1 MEKIK
6 YFFECLIPIT
16 ACDIKCHYCYVVQR
30 DNRKM
35 KMADMKYSPDYIGK
49 ALSQKRLG
57 GIAYFSLCG
66 AGETMM
72 QKELPEL
79 MLALLREG
87 HYVNVTTNGTITK
100 AFKRIAELIPSE
112 LLKHIQFSFSLHLI
126 ELKRLGMVDKFFDNI
141 RYVKSLGCSFLV
153 QVNLCDEYEPLFE
166 EIKQLCLENIGALPQ
181 LAATRDEENLS
192 NDIRLFTKHS
202 KEEYVKKGSEFNSP
216 LFDFTMKNFMVKR
229 HEYCYAGKWGG
240 SLNMAT
246 GDFRPCYASPISMN
260 LFKDIEKPLKF
271 YSVGHHCRSPFCMN
285 SSHFI
290 SFGIIPEYNAPS
302 YFELRNRKTKEGWN
316 WINEDMKNIM
326 SQKLYNNHERDSVRD
341 SFESSFVHYVC
352 LVFNQVKAIIP
363 KTLKQRIKSVLH
375 K

>member
-1 MEKIK
+1 MHFFNFVNMDKIK

-35 KMADMKYSPDYIGK
+35 KMADMKYSPDHIGK

-79 MLALLREG
+79 ILALLREG

-166 EIKQLCLENIGALPQ
+166 EIKQLCLENVGALPQ

-246 GDFRPCYASPISMN
+246 GDFRPCYASPIVLN
-260 LFKDIEKPLKF
+260 LFKNIDKPLRF

-290 SFGIIPEYNAPS
+290 SFGTIPEYKAPT
-302 YFELRNRKTKEGWN
+302 YYELRNR
-316 WINEDMKNIM
+316 
-326 SQKLYNNHERDSVRD
+326 SVIGG
-341 SFESSFVHYVC
+341 V
-352 LVFNQVKAIIP
+352 IG
-363 KTLKQRIKSVLH
+363 
-375 K
+375 